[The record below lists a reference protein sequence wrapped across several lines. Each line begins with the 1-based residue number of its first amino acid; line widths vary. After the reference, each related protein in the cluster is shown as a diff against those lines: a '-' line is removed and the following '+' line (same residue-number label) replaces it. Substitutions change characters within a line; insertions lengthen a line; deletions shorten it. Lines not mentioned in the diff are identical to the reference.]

1 MIDPKA
7 FFNNLIKNDITFFS
21 GVPDSLL
28 KDLCAYITDNTNSSN
43 HIISANEGGAIS
55 LAMGYHLAT
64 DKIPLVYMQNSGL
77 GNTVNPLLSLADNSV
92 YSIPML
98 LVIGW
103 RGEPGKKD
111 EPQHFKQGLLSEE
124 ILNTLQIPYYIL
136 PEDYSNSKVILNKVL
151 KKINDTSA
159 PCALLIR
166 KNTFNSYTLKNSL
179 KTSFDMNREDA
190 VKKIIKNIN
199 SDDIVVA
206 TTGKTSRELFEFR
219 KELGQT
225 HERDFLTVGGMG
237 HANQIALGIALQRKD
252 KLIYCI
258 DGDGAVIMHLGSV
271 GIIGDLNPRNF
282 KHIIIKNGSHDSV
295 GGQPTVGFN
304 VNFEKVF
311 KGLNYKKCF
320 KISNSNEF
328 SSIFNEFK
336 ISKGP
341 AMLEI
346 LVNKGARKN
355 LGRPT
360 ISPIENKLNF
370 MKSIH
375 KDE

>member
-1 MIDPKA
+1 MIDVKH
-7 FFNNLIKNDITFFS
+7 FFDDLITNDINFFS

-64 DKIPLVYMQNSGL
+64 EKIPLVYMQNSGL

-136 PEDYSNSKVILNKVL
+136 PEDYSNSKAILNKVL

-206 TTGKTSRELFEFR
+206 TTGKTSRELFEYR
-219 KELGQT
+219 RELGQT

-237 HANQIALGIALQRKD
+237 HANQIALGIALQRIGKQ
-252 KLIYCI
+252 IYCI
-258 DGDGAVIMHLGSV
+258 DGDGAVLMHLGSV

-282 KHIIIKNGSHDSV
+282 KHIIINNGSHDSV

-311 KGLNYKKCF
+311 NGLNYKKCF
-320 KISNSNEF
+320 KISNSSEF

-370 MKSIH
+370 MKSID